1 MRIPGL
7 RFTPA
12 TLMAGTAVL
21 FLLSFF
27 VPAAY
32 AQRTTATVPT
42 PTKVAK
48 APATAPAK
56 PAATAP
62 VKATTS
68 APAKPLKL
76 AQLDYPVPPTAS
88 AAELLQAADDYA
100 VYADWVNYRAYL
112 QQVVSSHP
120 GTKEAGLALGLL
132 VDEYASIGDSAN
144 ADACNAK
151 LADYADA
158 EVQAFAT
165 LCRTAFPAQ
174 RAKQNDVYEATLV
187 SYAAQWKGTASGG
200 RAALALADYYRFT
213 ALNYPKALAAYQSVV
228 SDCAGTLVGEEAQVS
243 LAEALDWSVPSQPE
257 QSRAAFEAAL
267 SAVHYPGLQVRCVLG
282 LADLLSKSGCLDQA
296 LDSLSL
302 LITTYPSHPAVTH
315 AYALRSVAAEQVG
328 AWDLAVS
335 DARAFLAKAVVGTF
349 NLARCH
355 TVLAKDAYRKG
366 NLDEAAAQ
374 FTAAAQLAEADN
386 HTSET
391 ADLGG
396 PAQAGLAAIAAAR
409 GDIRGAMQAYLK
421 AADLEGVSEKKA
433 TYLFLAA
440 GAADKVGDAAT
451 RSQIIAR
458 MTAETPGSAY
468 TTKVVGH
475 EVLPAPGM

>member
-1 MRIPGL
+1 MQTSHLGR
-7 RFTPA
+7 
-12 TLMAGTAVL
+12 TLAISMAWA
-21 FLLSFF
+21 LSCLV
-27 VPAAY
+27 VPAVY
-32 AQRTTATVPT
+32 AQRTAATVPT
-42 PTKVAK
+42 PTMVAK

-56 PAATAP
+56 PVAATAP

-68 APAKPLKL
+68 APAKTLKL

-120 GTKEAGLALGLL
+120 GTKEAALALGLL
-132 VDEYASIGDSAN
+132 ADEYASIGDSTN

-151 LADYADA
+151 LVDYADA

-174 RAKQNDVYEATLV
+174 RAKQNDLYEGTLV
-187 SYAAQWKGTASGG
+187 QYVAQWKGTASGG

-213 ALNYPKALAAYQSVV
+213 ALDYPKALATYQSVV
-228 SDCAGTLVGEEAQVS
+228 TDCTGALVAEEAQVS

-257 QSRAAFEAAL
+257 GSRAAFESAL
-267 SAVHYPGLQVRCVLG
+267 STVHYPGLQVRCVLG

-296 LDSLSL
+296 LDALAQ
-302 LITTYPSHPAVTH
+302 LITTYPGHPAITH
-315 AYALRSVAAEQVG
+315 AYALRSIAAERVG

-335 DARAFLAKAVVGTF
+335 DARAFLAKAVVGSF

-396 PAQAGLAAIAAAR
+396 PAQAGLAAIAQDR
-409 GDIRGAMQAYLK
+409 GDLRAAMQCLLKGADLVSHPRLKDVYLFQ
-421 AADLEGVSEKKA
+421 AADLA
-433 TYLFLAA
+433 QQLNDDT
-440 GAADKVGDAAT
+440 T

-458 MTAETPGSAY
+458 MTSELPGSHL
-468 TTKVVGH
+468 TTKLVGH
-475 EVLPAPGM
+475 ELLPAPEI

>member
-1 MRIPGL
+1 MPTSRLTVCLAI
-7 RFTPA
+7 F
-12 TLMAGTAVL
+12 MAGGVL
-21 FLLSFF
+21 SLL

-32 AQRTTATVPT
+32 AQPTAAAPRISGTDTNCPRNALLSSTRASNSLSVPEM
-42 PTKVAK
+42 PKR
-48 APATAPAK
+48 P
-56 PAATAP
+56 
-62 VKATTS
+62 
-68 APAKPLKL
+68 KPLKL

-112 QQVVSSHP
+112 QQVATSHP
-120 GTKEAGLALGLL
+120 GTKEAGLALALL
-132 VDEYASIGDSAN
+132 ADEYASIGDAGK
-144 ADACNAK
+144 AETCDAQ
-151 LADYADA
+151 LAGYADA

-174 RAKQNDVYEATLV
+174 RARQNDVYETTLA
-187 SYAAQWKGTASGG
+187 SYAAQWKATPSGG
-200 RAALALADYYRFT
+200 RAALSLADYYRFT
-213 ALNYPKALAAYQSVV
+213 ALDYPKALAAYQGVV
-228 SDCAGTLVGEEAQVS
+228 TDCAGTLIAEEAQVS

-282 LADLLSKSGCLDQA
+282 LADLLSKSGWLDQA
-296 LDSLSL
+296 LDSLTQ
-302 LITTYPSHPAVTH
+302 LITTYPGHPAVTH
-315 AYALRSVAAEQVG
+315 AYALRSITAERLG
-328 AWDLAVS
+328 NWDLAVS
-335 DARAFLAKAVVGTF
+335 DARAFLAKAVVGSF

-386 HTSET
+386 HTSDT
-391 ADLGG
+391 TRLGG
-396 PAQAGLAAIAAAR
+396 PAQAGLAAVAAAR
-409 GDIRGAMQAYLK
+409 GDVRGALQAYLK

-440 GAADKVGDAAT
+440 GAADKVGDTAT
-451 RSQIIAR
+451 RAQIIAR

-475 EVLPAPGM
+475 EVLPAPGI